1 MKDILIEFTEYG
13 AVIHK
18 DAAIIASLKDVPHC
32 FFNPDLSKVSG
43 VSPSFWALNEAGEI
57 VKASPEEIQRRNDY
71 LTSKPAANPSLKTTL
86 DTLKQEIYS
95 DMEQN
100 IIDLKGNIY
109 SVLNE
114 TLAENEK
121 IASNLNK
128 ELNQISSDVLLI
140 VKKEQE
146 INNSKFDKL
155 SKQLI
160 MYKIAILILL
170 GIALIGAIK

>member
-86 DTLKQEIYS
+86 DTLKQEVF
-95 DMEQN
+95 DEMEMRQEEVN
-100 IIDLKGNIY
+100 ASISDLKSVDEQIINTLEVKLIEVKDMLDKDEKHLLVLKDLFTQHFDKQEKQIKY
-109 SVLNE
+109 LKIALALSVLL
-114 TLAENEK
+114 TT
-121 IASNLNK
+121 
-128 ELNQISSDVLLI
+128 
-140 VKKEQE
+140 
-146 INNSKFDKL
+146 
-155 SKQLI
+155 
-160 MYKIAILILL
+160 ILKVI
-170 GIALIGAIK
+170 